1 MRGREREREEH
12 KWAREKKAGS
22 RGKRPKFLYEGTYVI
37 KFFLALFSLCLISLY
52 VMPLISLNLVS
63 FGFPCLVLYWPSGH

>member
-1 MRGREREREEH
+1 VRRRESGREEH

-22 RGKRPKFLYEGTYVI
+22 RGKRAKFLDEGTYAI
-37 KFFLALFSLCLISLY
+37 KFFLALLSLCLISLY

-63 FGFPCLVLYWPSGH
+63 FGFPCLVLY